1 LEYDFLVAPGASP
14 KAITLAIAGTGHDAD
29 APLQIDGEGDLV
41 ATLDDGQVRFHKPV
55 VYQVEGA
62 EKNYVDGRYVPRSA
76 HEVGF
81 EIPVFD
87 PMKTLVIDPTLAEYK
102 VGTISTEQRKVARFG
117 GQEHE
122 TDTHHALACNSPC
135 NRNSL
140 LCGTRSGANCRRGD
154 GQP

>member
-1 LEYDFLVAPGASP
+1 DLVYYGHQGQLEYDFLVAPGASP

-62 EKNYVDGRYVPRSA
+62 ENNYVDGRYVLRSA

-102 VGTISTEQRKVARFG
+102 VGTISTRTKKGRTVW
-117 GQEHE
+117 
-122 TDTHHALACNSPC
+122 
-135 NRNSL
+135 
-140 LCGTRSGANCRRGD
+140 RSRT
-154 GQP
+154 